1 MWISGS
7 RLKTSI
13 MNKIKIAI
21 ADDYKI
27 YREGLKVGLS
37 ADEGLDI
44 LLEADNG
51 EDLLAAMEQH
61 RPDVILMDLK
71 MPLMDGME
79 ATKTIRKKYPDTRVL
94 VVSMYE
100 DDKFIIHLMEIGAN
114 GYLLKNA
121 EPDEIRRSIYAV
133 YENGYYFNDL
143 VNKALLKKL
152 VLKNNLKPSFNRD
165 IDLTEREHGV
175 LKMICEEKTAAEIAK
190 EIFLSPR
197 SVEGI
202 RQRLIE
208 KIGVRNTA
216 GLVMFAVKNGIVS

>member
-1 MWISGS
+1 MS
-7 RLKTSI
+7 
-13 MNKIKIAI
+13 KIKIAI

-27 YREGLKVGLS
+27 FREGLKVGLS
-37 ADEGLDI
+37 ADDSLEVM
-44 LLEADNG
+44 LEADNG
-51 EDLLAAMEQH
+51 EDLLKALETAT
-61 RPDVILMDLK
+61 PDIILMDLK
-71 MPLMDGME
+71 MPIMDGME
-79 ATKTIRKKYPDTRVL
+79 ATKEVRKKFPSIKVL

-100 DDKFIIHLMEIGAN
+100 DDKFIIHLMEKGAN

-121 EPDEIRRSIYAV
+121 EPDEIRRSIYSV
-133 YENGYYFNDL
+133 HENGYYFNDL

-152 VLKNNLKPSFNRD
+152 VLKNNLKPSFNQN
-165 IDLTEREHGV
+165 IDLTEREQEV

-216 GLVMFAVKNGIVS
+216 GLVMFAVKNGIVD

>member
-1 MWISGS
+1 MS
-7 RLKTSI
+7 
-13 MNKIKIAI
+13 KIKIAI

-27 YREGLKVGLS
+27 YRDGLKVGLS
-37 ADEGLDI
+37 SDENMEI
-44 LLEADNG
+44 IAEADNG
-51 EDLLAAMEQH
+51 EDLMKLLESNS
-61 RPDVILMDLK
+61 PDVILMDLK
-71 MPLMDGME
+71 MPIMDGME
-79 ATKTIRKKYPDTRVL
+79 ATKQVRKKYPAIKVL
-94 VVSMYE
+94 VVTMYD
-100 DDKFIIHLMEIGAN
+100 DDKFIIHLMENGAN

-121 EPDEIRRSIYAV
+121 EPDEIIKSIYAV
-133 YENGYYFNDL
+133 KENGYYFNDV

-152 VLKNNLKPSFNRD
+152 VLKNNLKPSFNQN
-165 IDLTEREHGV
+165 IDLTEREQEV

-216 GLVMFAVKNGIVS
+216 GLVMFAVKNGLVN

>member
-1 MWISGS
+1 M
-7 RLKTSI
+7 
-13 MNKIKIAI
+13 KINIAI

-27 YREGLKVGLS
+27 FREGIKKCMASDKNMVVV
-37 ADEGLDI
+37 
-44 LLEADNG
+44 LEADNG
-51 EDLLAAMEQH
+51 EDLVNNIGTTM
-61 RPDVILMDLK
+61 PDVVIMDLK
-71 MPLMDGME
+71 MPIMDGME
-79 ATKTIRKKYPDTRVL
+79 ATQLIRKKYPDLKVL
-94 VVSMYE
+94 VVTMYD

-121 EPDEIRRSIYAV
+121 EPDEIRKAIYAV
-133 YENGYYFNDL
+133 KENGYYFNDL

-152 VLKNNLKPSFNRD
+152 VLKTNMKPSFNQNVE
-165 IDLTEREHGV
+165 LSERELEV
-175 LKMICEEKTAAEIAK
+175 LKLICEEKTANEIAK

-216 GLVMFAVKNGIVS
+216 GLVMFAVKSGIIS

>member
-1 MWISGS
+1 M
-7 RLKTSI
+7 K
-13 MNKIKIAI
+13 KIKVAI

-27 YREGLKVGLS
+27 FREGLKVSLGQ
-37 ADEGLDI
+37 DDNMHV

-51 EDLLAAMEQH
+51 EDLLKEIESKQ
-61 RPDVILMDLK
+61 PDVIIMDLK
-71 MPLMDGME
+71 MPIMDGME
-79 ATKTIRKKYPDTRVL
+79 ATQLVRKKYPAIKVL

-121 EPDEIRRSIYAV
+121 EPDEIRKAIYAV
-133 YENGYYFNDL
+133 HENGYYFNDL

-152 VLKNNLKPSFNRD
+152 VLKNNIKPSFNENV
-165 IDLTEREHGV
+165 DLTERELEV
-175 LKMICEEKTAAEIAK
+175 LKLICEEKTAAEIAK
-190 EIFLSPR
+190 QIFLSPR

-216 GLVMFAVKNGIVS
+216 GIVMFAVKNGLAN

>member
-1 MWISGS
+1 MS
-7 RLKTSI
+7 
-13 MNKIKIAI
+13 KIKIAI

-27 YREGLKVGLS
+27 FREGLKVGLS
-37 ADEGLDI
+37 ADDSLEVM
-44 LLEADNG
+44 LEADNG
-51 EDLLAAMEQH
+51 EDLLKGLESNS
-61 RPDVILMDLK
+61 PDVIIMDLK
-71 MPLMDGME
+71 MPIMDGME
-79 ATKTIRKKYPDTRVL
+79 ATKEVRKKFPSIKVL

-100 DDKFIIHLMEIGAN
+100 DDKFIIHLMENGAN

-121 EPDEIRRSIYAV
+121 EPDEIRRSIYSV
-133 YENGYYFNDL
+133 HENGYYFNDL

-152 VLKNNLKPSFNRD
+152 VLKNNLKPSFNQN
-165 IDLTEREHGV
+165 IDLTEREQEV

-216 GLVMFAVKNGIVS
+216 GLVMFAVKNGIVD

>member
-1 MWISGS
+1 MS
-7 RLKTSI
+7 
-13 MNKIKIAI
+13 KIKIAI

-27 YREGLKVGLS
+27 YRDGLKVGLS
-37 ADEGLDI
+37 PDENLDI
-44 LLEADNG
+44 IAEADNG
-51 EDLLAAMEQH
+51 EDLMKLLEILS
-61 RPDVILMDLK
+61 PDVIIMDLK
-71 MPLMDGME
+71 MPIMDGME
-79 ATKTIRKKYPDTRVL
+79 ATKLVRKKYPTIKVL
-94 VVSMYE
+94 VVTMYE
-100 DDKFIIHLMEIGAN
+100 DDKFIIHLMENGAN

-121 EPDEIRRSIYAV
+121 EPDEIRRSIYSV
-133 YENGYYFNDL
+133 HENGYYFNDL

-152 VLKNNLKPSFNRD
+152 VLKNNLKPSFNQN
-165 IDLTEREHGV
+165 IDLTEREQEV

-216 GLVMFAVKNGIVS
+216 GLVMFAVKNGLAD

>member
-1 MWISGS
+1 
-7 RLKTSI
+7 

-27 YREGLKVGLS
+27 FRDGLKVGLS
-37 ADEGLDI
+37 ADDRLEVI
-44 LLEADNG
+44 MEADNG
-51 EDLLAAMEQH
+51 EDLMKALETFA
-61 RPDVILMDLK
+61 PDVILMDLK
-71 MPLMDGME
+71 MPIMDGME
-79 ATKTIRKKYPDTRVL
+79 ATKEVRKKYPAMKVL
-94 VVSMYE
+94 IVTMYE
-100 DDKFIIHLMEIGAN
+100 DDKFIIHLMENGAN

-121 EPDEIRRSIYAV
+121 EPEEIKKSIFAV

-143 VNKALLKKL
+143 VNRALLKKL
-152 VLKNNLKPSFNRD
+152 VLKNNFKPSFNQNVE
-165 IDLTEREHGV
+165 LTERELQV
-175 LKMICEEKTAAEIAK
+175 LKLICEEKTAVEIGK

-216 GLVMFAVKNGIVS
+216 GLVMFAIKNGLVD

>member
-1 MWISGS
+1 MS
-7 RLKTSI
+7 
-13 MNKIKIAI
+13 KIKIAI

-27 YREGLKVGLS
+27 FREGLKVGLS
-37 ADEGLDI
+37 ADENFEVVM
-44 LLEADNG
+44 EADNG
-51 EDLLAAMEQH
+51 EDLLRYLEKTT
-61 RPDVILMDLK
+61 PDVILMDLK

-79 ATKTIRKKYPDTRVL
+79 ATKEVRKKYPSIKVL
-94 VVSMYE
+94 VVSMYD
-100 DDKFIIHLMEIGAN
+100 DDKFIIHLMETGAN
-114 GYLLKNA
+114 GYLLKNT

-133 YENGYYFNDL
+133 HENGYYFNDL

-152 VLKNNLKPSFNRD
+152 VLKNNLKPSFNQN
-165 IDLTEREHGV
+165 IELTEREQQV
-175 LKMICEEKTAAEIAK
+175 LKLICEEKTANEIGK

-216 GLVMFAVKNGIVS
+216 GLVMFAIKNSIVE